1 MPTLG
6 IFHSIM
12 LLILLILS
20 ATPARAQ
27 NFQRLVMAPGVESL
41 RVQDAVYYLDN
52 RITRF
57 SADDILAGK
66 ADSSFIKVPRMPYF
80 FGLIKEH
87 WAGAFWVRIEIDNQG
102 TDDLLLLTDYNA
114 SPTVHRMIS
123 LDEAGRILRTRTFDE
138 DLLRTQRVYSIS
150 PGIQTVFFEIR
161 PDGFAIPMTE
171 FEIKTPQSLHSH
183 RTESVVLAISCG
195 IAIALSLYN
204 LILAFVLRTRSHW
217 IYVGYNLG
225 LILYYEGRY
234 QLFAEQF
241 GIPELPLWS
250 LVTIN
255 SSASL
260 FFVLFLYHMMD
271 VPQRLPGWKWPL
283 RMTIGSLLAIS
294 AWSFHDRQTAQFALI
309 LVLAFSGPLTLVLAV
324 HAVLK
329 KVPAS
334 HLLMISSIL
343 PGIGNFIHFWPQ
355 LFITIFPI
363 SFIKISQM
371 VFMDIEMILLSMTIA
386 YKLNQERE
394 WLRKKIE
401 NGYSEL
407 KTIVYP
413 HQVDMIWEGQSLP
426 QTMPLGEANAYVLVF
441 DVVASSKMS
450 IKNPRKFLSEV
461 FSECY
466 SIMME
471 NYKEEPLEANAF
483 RIKEMGDGFICSI
496 GFPFACPS
504 ARPADHSVE
513 LAFRFVEV
521 FKRHWHALGV
531 GEPLHCA
538 IGLAHGPVE
547 AFFPESGVKVYE
559 LFGRGIILAHRYEA
573 MRDLLFRKLGQQG
586 HIIILSKKVYSQL
599 TSQVQTRFTELE
611 LTTAGFHVR
620 DDEDADRLYFRVDE
634 GEALSIAVKE
644 TA

>member
-1 MPTLG
+1 MLTQRVFNIIP
-6 IFHSIM
+6 
-12 LLILLILS
+12 LLILLMVS
-20 ATPARAQ
+20 AAHARAQ
-27 NFQRLVMAPGVESL
+27 NFERLVMPPGVETL
-41 RVQDAVYYLDN
+41 RVETAVYYLDN
-52 RITRF
+52 RATQF
-57 SADDILAGK
+57 TADDILSGK
-66 ADSSFIKVPRMPYF
+66 ADAYFIKTPRIPYV

-87 WAGAFWVRIEIDNQG
+87 WAGVFWVRIEIDNQS
-102 TDDLLLLTDYNA
+102 TNDLLLLTDYNA
-114 SPTVHRMIS
+114 SPTIHRMIT
-123 LDEAGRILRTRTFDE
+123 LDAQGRVIRTRTFEDE
-138 DLLRTQRVYSIS
+138 LLRTQRVYSIS
-150 PGIQTVFFEIR
+150 PGLQTVLFEIK

-171 FEIKTPQSLHSH
+171 FEIKTPQSLHGH
-183 RTESVVLAISCG
+183 RPESVALAISCG

-217 IYVGYNLG
+217 IYVGYNMG

-241 GIPELPLWS
+241 GIPELPTWS

-271 VPQRLPGWKWPL
+271 VPQRLPVWKWPM
-283 RMTIGSLLAIS
+283 RAIIGTLIGIS
-294 AWSFHDRQTAQFALI
+294 AWSFYDRQTAQFALI
-309 LVLAFSGPLTLVLAV
+309 MAMAVSGPLTLALAV
-324 HAVLK
+324 HAVVK

-343 PGIGNFIHFWPQ
+343 PGVGNFIHFWPK
-355 LFITIFPI
+355 LFVTIFPI
-363 SFIKISQM
+363 SFIKVSQM

-413 HQVDMIWEGQSLP
+413 HQVDMIWNGQSLP

-441 DVVASSKMS
+441 DVVASSKMT
-450 IKNPRKFLSEV
+450 IKNPRQFLSGV

-466 SIMME
+466 GIMME
-471 NYKEEPLEANAF
+471 NYREEPLEANAF
-483 RIKEMGDGFICSI
+483 RIKEMGDGFICSV
-496 GFPFACPS
+496 GFPFGCPS
-504 ARPADHSVE
+504 AQPANHSVE

-521 FKRHWHALGV
+521 FNRHWQALDV

-538 IGLAHGPVE
+538 IGLAYGPVE

-573 MRDLLFRKLGQQG
+573 MRDLLFKKLGQQG
-586 HIIILSKKVYSQL
+586 HIIILSKKVHSQL
-599 TSQVQTRFTELE
+599 TSDVQTRFKELE
-611 LTTAGFHVR
+611 LTTAGFQVR
-620 DDEDADRLYFRVDE
+620 DDEDADRLYYRVDE
-634 GEALSIAVKE
+634 SQTLPIAVKE